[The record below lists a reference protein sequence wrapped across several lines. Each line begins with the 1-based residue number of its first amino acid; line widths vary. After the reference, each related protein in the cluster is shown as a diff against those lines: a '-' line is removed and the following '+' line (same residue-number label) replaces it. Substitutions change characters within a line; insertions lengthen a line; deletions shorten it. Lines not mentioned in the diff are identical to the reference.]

1 MANTAKILYVNNFRR
16 SRSRNEFVC
25 FRQLELVGS
34 FVAMACLLNIFN
46 KQQNIDLM
54 KLTAKSYQGN
64 ENQNCKKKKKP
75 QQSVNGDAA
84 EHPAITRSNSLL

>member
-16 SRSRNEFVC
+16 SRSKNEFVC

-64 ENQNCKKKKKP
+64 ENQNCKKKKT